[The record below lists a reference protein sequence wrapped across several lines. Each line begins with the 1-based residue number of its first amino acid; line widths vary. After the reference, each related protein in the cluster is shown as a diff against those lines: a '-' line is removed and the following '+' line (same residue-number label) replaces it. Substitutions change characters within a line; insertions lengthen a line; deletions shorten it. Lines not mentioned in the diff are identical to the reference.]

1 MEIDAQDV
9 INRYV
14 QENAS
19 LYQRAILA
27 ESRADSAESRIR
39 ELEENIDNGS

>member
-1 MEIDAQDV
+1 MDIDAQDV

-14 QENAS
+14 QENAT

-27 ESRADSAESRIR
+27 ESRADSAETKVR
-39 ELEENIDNGS
+39 ELEEQINSGS

>member
-1 MEIDAQDV
+1 MDIDAQDV

-14 QENAS
+14 QENAA

-27 ESRADSAESRIR
+27 ESRADSAETKVR
-39 ELEENIDNGS
+39 ELEEQINSGS

>member
-1 MEIDAQDV
+1 MDIDAQDV

-14 QENAS
+14 QENAT

-27 ESRADSAESRIR
+27 EARADSAETKVR
-39 ELEENIDNGS
+39 ELEEQINSGS